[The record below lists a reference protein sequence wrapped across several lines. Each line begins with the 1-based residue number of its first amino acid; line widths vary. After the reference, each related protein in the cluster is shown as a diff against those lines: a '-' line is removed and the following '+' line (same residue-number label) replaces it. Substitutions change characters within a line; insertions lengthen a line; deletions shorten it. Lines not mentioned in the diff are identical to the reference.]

1 MKTVQPDKPI
11 AGALWM
17 GLSGLCFIGV
27 YVGVKYV
34 GTRLPAAESAFL
46 RYALGLVFLL
56 PFVRSLWREGLPSQ
70 VIKLGIGRAVLHTF
84 AVTLWF
90 YAMARIPI
98 AEVSSM
104 GYLTPIFVTL
114 GAVLT
119 MGESLAL
126 RRGLAIAIAII
137 GVLVILRPGF
147 REVSMGHLAML
158 GTTLCFGI
166 SYLMAKRLT
175 DLASADMVIALLSIG
190 VTIGL
195 IPLTIPVW
203 ISPTSSEVGTLFAV
217 AIFAVAGHYSMTF
230 AFRSAPLTVTQ
241 PVTFLQLIWAV
252 AVGYLLFGENI
263 DSFVV
268 LGGAII
274 IGAVLYITLR
284 EAQLRK
290 KIERTAL

>member
-1 MKTVQPDKPI
+1 
-11 AGALWM
+11 M

-114 GAVLT
+114 GAVLI

-126 RRGLAIAIAII
+126 RRGLAISIAII

>member
-1 MKTVQPDKPI
+1 
-11 AGALWM
+11 
-17 GLSGLCFIGV
+17 
-27 YVGVKYV
+27 
-34 GTRLPAAESAFL
+34 
-46 RYALGLVFLL
+46 
-56 PFVRSLWREGLPSQ
+56 
-70 VIKLGIGRAVLHTF
+70 
-84 AVTLWF
+84 
-90 YAMARIPI
+90 
-98 AEVSSM
+98 
-104 GYLTPIFVTL
+104 
-114 GAVLT
+114 
-119 MGESLAL
+119 
-126 RRGLAIAIAII
+126 
-137 GVLVILRPGF
+137 
-147 REVSMGHLAML
+147 MGHLAML

-217 AIFAVAGHYSMTF
+217 SVFAVAGHYSMTF

-290 KIERTAL
+290 KIEGRLYDRPKTDCKPFYKWCLC

>member
-1 MKTVQPDKPI
+1 MTIGQPDKPLT
-11 AGALWM
+11 GALWM

-56 PFVRSLWREGLPSQ
+56 PVSRGLFREGLSLY
-70 VIKLGIGRAVLHTF
+70 VIKLGVGRAFLHTF

-90 YAMARIPI
+90 YAMARIPV
-98 AEVSSM
+98 AEVSAM

-114 GAVLT
+114 GAVFL
-119 MGESLAL
+119 MGERLAL
-126 RRGLAIAIAII
+126 RRGLAIVVAII

-158 GTTLCFGI
+158 GTTLCFGV

-175 DLASADMVIALLSIG
+175 DLASANMVVALLSIG

-203 ISPTSSEVGTLFAV
+203 IAPTSFEVVMLFGV
-217 AIFAVAGHYSMTF
+217 ATFAVAGHYSMTF
-230 AFRSAPLTVTQ
+230 AFGCAPLTVTQ
-241 PVTFLQLIWAV
+241 PVGFLQLIWAV
-252 AVGYLLFGENI
+252 AIGYLLFGENI
-263 DSFVV
+263 DAFVI
-268 LGGAII
+268 LGGVTI

-284 EAQLRK
+284 EAQLKRRL
-290 KIERTAL
+290 ERTGL

>member
-56 PFVRSLWREGLPSQ
+56 PVVRSLWREGLPSQ

-114 GAVLT
+114 GAVLI

-230 AFRSAPLTVTQ
+230 AFRSASLTVTQ